1 MRNRLARNGEPA
13 YIPAMSDSDSRPPPP
28 TELAAFTVVD
38 LLDAVAQAA
47 RGDGSLLEQSVLAGL
62 LRVSACED
70 LPELMRALAGR
81 LVADQLAQAPVS
93 DEPQEGLW
101 LLH

>member
-1 MRNRLARNGEPA
+1 
-13 YIPAMSDSDSRPPPP
+13 MSNSDSRRLPP
-28 TELAAFTVVD
+28 TELGAFTVVD

-47 RGDGSLLEQSVLAGL
+47 RGDGSLLEQGVLAGL

>member
-1 MRNRLARNGEPA
+1 MSN
-13 YIPAMSDSDSRPPPP
+13 SDSKRLPP

-38 LLDAVAQAA
+38 LLDAIEQAA
-47 RGDGSLLEQSVLAGL
+47 RGEGQLLENGVLAGL

-70 LPELMRALAGR
+70 LPDLMRALAGR
-81 LVADQLAQAPVS
+81 LVTEQLARAPAA
-93 DEPQEGLW
+93 EHPLEGSW